1 MKQVL
6 TAVVLSALLGACGQK
21 NEPAGAAAPTLAD
34 ATSPKVMD
42 EIKQDVARA
51 ALPKANKATPQEEYV
66 EFSSGNQIMFSYL
79 ALAAM
84 PVDYKEIAA
93 TYSQDFARAS
103 DEFRKNDL
111 LVALKPKIDEEVAK
125 AGKRRYA
132 KMTIDNPIQKYDFD
146 KKGFPVDDSL
156 WQSGSYRYFHDNSAY
171 RLGFSNGDAFRYLS
185 VASEEGAR
193 TIEGMR
199 SKYEP
204 LQMVVYFYTQE
215 ADVSKKSIN
224 AEIVKIALLGKNGN
238 VLATQ

>member
-1 MKQVL
+1 MI
-6 TAVVLSALLGACGQK
+6 AAALAACGQK
-21 NEPAGAAAPTLAD
+21 TDTAAPTLAD
-34 ATSPKVMD
+34 ATAPKAM
-42 EIKQDVARA
+42 EAIKEDVARA
-51 ALPKANKATPQEEYV
+51 SLPKANKATPIEDYI
-66 EFSSGNQIMFSYL
+66 EFSSGHQIMFAYL

-84 PVDYKEIAA
+84 PVDYKEIAS

-111 LVALKPKIDEEVAK
+111 LIALKPKIDDEVSK

-132 KMTIDNPIQKYDFD
+132 KMTIDNPIEKYDFD
-146 KKGFPVDDSL
+146 KKGFPVENSL
-156 WQSGSYRYFHDNSAY
+156 WQSGSYRYFNDNSAY
-171 RLGFSNGDAFRYLS
+171 RLGFSNGDAFRYLN

-193 TIEGMR
+193 TIEGLR

-215 ADVSKKSIN
+215 ADVSKKSIK

-238 VLATQ
+238 VLASQ